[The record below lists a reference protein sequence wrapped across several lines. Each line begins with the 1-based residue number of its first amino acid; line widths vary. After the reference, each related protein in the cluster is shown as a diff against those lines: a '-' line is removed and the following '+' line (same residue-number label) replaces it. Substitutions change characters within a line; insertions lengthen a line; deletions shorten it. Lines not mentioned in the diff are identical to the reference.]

1 MAMKLLASALS
12 ALILTAPTFAD
23 AAQKGTPL
31 PPPFELARI
40 RGGAVLADPIVNGS
54 RVYIPTG
61 RVIATWSYA
70 RLDGPMRVASSQPA
84 AGAINGLARH
94 GNYLYASWRG
104 YDGSSGVATYSLADP
119 ARPKLV
125 SDNDDYVD
133 SESKFANGLTVA
145 NGHLYLFDNNNGVF
159 ASDLSD
165 PANPVFTPTA
175 ITSGVDQYSRI
186 VAHGNIIQATGR
198 NFLGTSILDI
208 FDVSAPDA
216 PVLVAEHGVDG
227 FDSFSLAP
235 EPGLAIGVGNQL
247 SVFDLSDPTQM
258 NRRSFIDIPPAT
270 RGVRVGS
277 YFYSYGWGEGLDLWN
292 LANLD
297 APAAAGHL
305 DIDALGGRTAVRMGN
320 TLLLQTDT
328 DLVHGIDVRLPAAP
342 VRRTTGWLPGG
353 VGARDVAAH
362 AGQVVLLQP
371 NSGLTLNTTDTL
383 TPTARFEAD
392 LPQSLEGRSFEQLA
406 VVGNTAYTASWGFGL
421 INVDLSN
428 PARPVELGRLEFP
441 FAAVL
446 DVEGDYAYLARWTN
460 GGQFAVADVSDPTAP
475 TFVWETGLASQPYRL
490 QVDQQHA
497 YLAEGTSSDPAT
509 GGLRVFDLANPAS
522 PAQLSQL
529 NDGCGSAFD
538 VAIDSAMSLAYLA
551 CEGGVQVI
559 DIADPATPVV
569 VGQYDAGSSSD
580 YTRVAQRGTRAWFA
594 NLDGLHELDVSD
606 PTTPVLRK
614 ITSLGHQGAER
625 LAVLPDGSLYVLG
638 GGTGVQVFK
647 APPQAAAKAST
658 KAPAKARVANPAAR
672 APVPLTGKR

>member
-1 MAMKLLASALS
+1 MKLLASALS
-12 ALILTAPTFAD
+12 ALILTVPTLAD

-40 RGGAVLADPIVNGS
+40 RGGAVIADPIVNGS
-54 RVYIPTG
+54 RVYLPTG

-70 RLDGPMRVASSQPA
+70 RLDGPMRVSSSQPA

-119 ARPKLV
+119 ARPRLV
-125 SDNDDYVD
+125 SDSDDYVD
-133 SESKFANGLTVA
+133 SDSKFATGLVVA

-186 VAHGNIIQATGR
+186 VAHGNFIQATGR

-208 FDVSAPDA
+208 FDVSAPGA

-227 FDSFSLAP
+227 FDSFSLSP

-258 NRRSFIDIPPAT
+258 TRRSFIDIPPAT

-292 LANLD
+292 IGNLD

-305 DIDALGGRTAVRMGN
+305 DIDALGGRTAVRMGS

-328 DLVHGIDVRLPAAP
+328 DLVHGIDVRSPAAP

-353 VGARDVAAH
+353 VGARDVAVH
-362 AGQVVLLQP
+362 AGRVLLLQP
-371 NSGLTLNTTDTL
+371 NSGFTLNTTDTL

-392 LPQSLEGRSFEQLA
+392 LPQSLEGRSFEQ
-406 VVGNTAYTASWGFGL
+406 VVVAGNTAYTASWGFGL

-428 PARPVELGRLEFP
+428 PARPVELGRVEFP

-446 DVEGDYAYLARWTN
+446 DVNGDYAYVGKWTN
-460 GGQFAVADVSDPTAP
+460 GGLLAVADVSDPAAP
-475 TFVWETGLASQPYRL
+475 SLVWQTELAAQPYRL
-490 QVDQQHA
+490 KVNEQQL
-497 YLAEGTSSDPAT
+497 YVAEGQDTPGS
-509 GGLRVFDLANPAS
+509 GGLRVFDLSNPAS
-522 PAQLSQL
+522 PVPLGNL
-529 NDGCGSAFD
+529 DDGCGTAFD
-538 VAIDSAMSLAYLA
+538 VSIDSAVSLAYLA
-551 CEGGVQVI
+551 CSDGLQVI
-559 DIADPATPVV
+559 DIADPAAPVV
-569 VGQYDAGSSSD
+569 VGRYDAGSSSQF
-580 YTRVAQRGTRAWFA
+580 TKVAQRGDRAWFA
-594 NLDGLHELDVSD
+594 NTDGLHELDVSN
-606 PTTPVLRK
+606 PTAPVVRK
-614 ITSLGHQGAER
+614 ITPLGHQGAER

-638 GGTGVQVFK
+638 GGTGVHIFR
-647 APPQAAAKAST
+647 APPQAAPKASS
-658 KAPAKARVANPAAR
+658 ARVVPAKKTPAAKPATR
-672 APVPLTGKR
+672 AQR